1 MNGFRITHRFGL
13 VSLLCVLAAAF
24 ASGCARLPSAGGGAS
39 GGAAATGVGPGWSN
53 RMEDRRIGME
63 RATRGSNVEI
73 TRTADNQLKVV
84 VPSDIAFDPN
94 GFALKPGLR
103 SMLDRF
109 SGLLAGD
116 RNVQLTVV
124 GHTDTSGG
132 DAVNNPLSLDRAQ
145 SVRDYLV
152 GRGVS
157 ATQIRTVGRGAREPI
172 ADNGTEA
179 GRARNRRVEI
189 FLGEPG
195 SAG

>member
-1 MNGFRITHRFGL
+1 MKISCMAQRRGAA
-13 VSLLCVLAAAF
+13 SLLCVLAAALV
-24 ASGCARLPSAGGGAS
+24 AGCAAVPGTGGGAS
-39 GGAAATGVGPGWSN
+39 SGAAATGVGHGWSK
-53 RMEDRRIGME
+53 RMEDRRVAME
-63 RATRGSNVEI
+63 RGTRGSNVEI
-73 TRTADNQLKVV
+73 TRTSDNQLKLV

-94 GFALKPGLR
+94 GYALKPGLR

-109 SGLLAGD
+109 AGLLAGD
-116 RNVQLTVV
+116 RTVQLTVV

-172 ADNGTEA
+172 ADNASEA
-179 GRARNRRVEI
+179 GRARNRRVEM
-189 FLGEPG
+189 FLAEAG

>member
-1 MNGFRITHRFGL
+1 MKGFCMTKRLGL
-13 VSLLCVLAAAF
+13 ISLLCVLAAAL
-24 ASGCARLPSAGGGAS
+24 ATGCAGLRGGGGAS
-39 GGAAATGVGPGWSN
+39 SGAAATGVGPGWSK
-53 RMEDRRIGME
+53 RMEDRRIAME

-73 TRTADNQLKVV
+73 TRTTDNQLKLV
-84 VPSDIAFDPN
+84 VPNDISFDPN
-94 GFALKPGLR
+94 GYALKPGLR
-103 SMLDRF
+103 GMLDRF
-109 SGLLAGD
+109 AGLLAGD
-116 RNVQLTVV
+116 RTAQLTVV

-172 ADNGTEA
+172 VDNATDA

-189 FLGEPG
+189 FLGEQGP
-195 SAG
+195 AG